1 MRARAW
7 RRTTPEEGGET
18 VFPLA
23 ENKVSG
29 PGWSE
34 CARGGAAVKTTK
46 GDALLFYRC
55 GLGGWVRVRVGV
67 RVRVKVPA
75 CVSV

>member
-1 MRARAW
+1 M
-7 RRTTPEEGGET
+7 
-18 VFPLA
+18 FPLA

-55 GLGGWVRVRVGV
+55 GPDGWVRDRVCT
-67 RVRVKVPA
+67 RV
-75 CVSV
+75 